1 MRILVGGHRLVD
13 GVYASGSFYAPT
25 VLANVTSDMRI
36 AQEETFGPVAP
47 ILVFKKKDEAL
58 KCANGS
64 PYGLAAYLYTHDMKK
79 AIRIAERLEYG
90 LVRINDT
97 RIAAAKRPSEVLSK
111 VVSVG
116 NEAEKD

>member
-1 MRILVGGHRLVD
+1 MKPLSVQ
-13 GVYASGSFYAPT
+13 T
-25 VLANVTSDMRI
+25 VVLTDW
-36 AQEETFGPVAP
+36 Q
-47 ILVFKKKDEAL
+47 D
-58 KCANGS
+58 
-64 PYGLAAYLYTHDMKK
+64 LYTQDMKK

-90 LVRINDT
+90 LIGINDT